1 MYLLSACYQCVGFR
15 AAAWRHIHSYR
26 DCLLHITFL
35 GKCPRQL
42 LTGPDVNWAPRSALS
57 YWTLIP
63 DKMCVRYLGFVL
75 LVWFPVVLHAQ
86 SAAQSCRAP
95 RLNGGYLVPEQDTYS
110 HDTTLSY
117 GCDDGMKPAVEGW
130 WATSTCQNG
139 SWSHEP
145 RCIDEKACLPPD
157 IPNAKYIE
165 NQSGWYRDGHK
176 IRITCD
182 EGYEP
187 KYRHV
192 TAKCNGGTWTSLPVC
207 EKSIYACGE
216 PPKIPHAVIIHQE
229 YQELYPADTKLQY
242 ECKDGYT
249 VEGADT
255 TKSITCI
262 SGNWNE
268 GPTCRLS
275 TSGSL
280 ERNPKPLFTTV
291 DHCGAYPNVP
301 NGDVVERDQMFL
313 KFQCSAFYTQ
323 VGLGTVVCYSDG
335 TWSQL
340 PICKEAFCVLDPAE
354 HVGANFRLS
363 GVEYLKEGEEKHI
376 PCIQQDYSS
385 RVQCTNGKINF
396 TQCMETEP
404 GAGQNGSAEVG
415 TAGVNTT
422 STGSGIHPEGGG
434 SRPGTGH
441 GGSAG
446 GGHTTSTGGGTKPV
460 GGGSRPGTG
469 HGGSAGSA
477 CSSEEKETQLQITTI
492 RTCGN
497 HPVVPNGDV
506 VENNPMFLR
515 YQCAAFY
522 KRTGPERVECYS
534 NGKWSETPTC
544 KAAFCSVDTGRYSEL
559 ISVGVKYIKDGEKV
573 RFECVHQDEWW
584 TTHYSVARCNNG
596 RKRLSRC
603 CDWWDLKRDIC

>member
-1 MYLLSACYQCVGFR
+1 
-15 AAAWRHIHSYR
+15 
-26 DCLLHITFL
+26 
-35 GKCPRQL
+35 
-42 LTGPDVNWAPRSALS
+42 
-57 YWTLIP
+57 
-63 DKMCVRYLGFVL
+63 MCVRYLGFIL
-75 LVWFPVVLHAQ
+75 LIWFPGVLHAQ
-86 SAAQSCRAP
+86 SAAQSCSAP
-95 RLNGGYLVPEQDTYS
+95 RLDGGFFAPKQQTYS
-110 HDTTLSY
+110 DGTKLTY
-117 GCDDGMKPAVEGW
+117 TCDEGHKPAVKGW
-130 WATSTCQNG
+130 WATSTCHNG
-139 SWSHEP
+139 KWSPEP
-145 RCIDEKACLPPD
+145 QCIDEKACLPPD
-157 IPNAKYIE
+157 IPNAKYTG
-165 NQSGWYRDGHK
+165 NRSGWYRDGQI

-207 EKSIYACGE
+207 EKSIYACVE

-229 YQELYPADTKLQY
+229 YQEVFAAVSEVQY
-242 ECKDGYT
+242 ECEDGYT
-249 VEGADT
+249 VEEADT
-255 TKSITCI
+255 TKSIFCI
-262 SGNWNE
+262 YGNWTE
-268 GPTCRLS
+268 GPTCKSSS
-275 TSGSL
+275 TSGSN
-280 ERNPKPLFTTV
+280 ERTSRPQITTV

-301 NGDVVERDQMFL
+301 NGDVVERYRTYI
-313 KFQCSAFYTQ
+313 KFQCNAFYTQ

-385 RVQCTNGKINF
+385 RVQCTNGKIHF

-446 GGHTTSTGGGTKPV
+446 GGHTTLTGNGTKPV
-460 GGGSRPGTG
+460 GGGSA
-469 HGGSAGSA
+469 S
-477 CSSEEKETQLQITTI
+477 SSEEKEIQLQITTI

-515 YQCAAFY
+515 YQCAPFY
-522 KRTGPERVECYS
+522 KRTGPQSVVCYS

-544 KAAFCSVDTGRYSEL
+544 KAAFCSVDTGDYPEL
-559 ISVGVKYIKDGEKV
+559 IPAGVKYIKEGEKA
-573 RFECVHQDEWW
+573 RLECVHQERWW

-596 RKRLSRC
+596 RIRLSRC

>member
-1 MYLLSACYQCVGFR
+1 
-15 AAAWRHIHSYR
+15 
-26 DCLLHITFL
+26 
-35 GKCPRQL
+35 
-42 LTGPDVNWAPRSALS
+42 
-57 YWTLIP
+57 
-63 DKMCVRYLGFVL
+63 MCIRYLGFIL
-75 LVWFPVVLHAQ
+75 LIWFPRALHAQ
-86 SAAQSCRAP
+86 SAAQSCSAP
-95 RLNGGYLVPEQDTYS
+95 RLDGGFFAPKQQTYS
-110 HDTTLSY
+110 DGTKLTY
-117 GCDDGMKPAVEGW
+117 TCDEGHKPAVKGW
-130 WATSTCQNG
+130 WATSTCHNG
-139 SWSHEP
+139 KWSPEP
-145 RCIDEKACLPPD
+145 QCIDEKACLPPD
-157 IPNAKYIE
+157 IPNAKYTG
-165 NQSGWYRDGHK
+165 NRSGWYRDAHK

-192 TAKCNGGTWTSLPVC
+192 TAKCDGGTWTSLPVC
-207 EKSIYACGE
+207 EKSIYACDE

-229 YQELYPADTKLQY
+229 YQEVYPADTKLQY

-268 GPTCRLS
+268 GPTCRPS

-301 NGDVVERDQMFL
+301 NGDVVERDQTFL

-396 TQCMETEP
+396 TQCRETEP
-404 GAGQNGSAEVG
+404 AAAKGGSA
-415 TAGVNTT
+415 TAGGNTT
-422 STGSGIHPEGGG
+422 SAGSRTRPAGGG
-434 SRPGTGH
+434 SSSTSGSNDRRPQFI
-441 GGSAG
+441 
-446 GGHTTSTGGGTKPV
+446 PV
-460 GGGSRPGTG
+460 DD
-469 HGGSAGSA
+469 
-477 CSSEEKETQLQITTI
+477 
-492 RTCGN
+492 CGASPN
-497 HPVVPNGDV
+497 IPNGDV
-506 VENNPMFLR
+506 VQKDRMFLK
-515 YQCAAFY
+515 YQCEAFHTLVGSDTVVCHSN
-522 KRTGPERVECYS
+522 RTWSPLPVCKETFCVLDPAQDPLPNVKLSRVEYLKEGERKHFPCVWRDYS
-534 NGKWSETPTC
+534 RLAQCTNRRITT
-544 KAAFCSVDTGRYSEL
+544 TGCCHTYDHQR
-559 ISVGVKYIKDGEKV
+559 GV
-573 RFECVHQDEWW
+573 CW
-584 TTHYSVARCNNG
+584 
-596 RKRLSRC
+596 
-603 CDWWDLKRDIC
+603 

>member
-1 MYLLSACYQCVGFR
+1 
-15 AAAWRHIHSYR
+15 
-26 DCLLHITFL
+26 
-35 GKCPRQL
+35 
-42 LTGPDVNWAPRSALS
+42 
-57 YWTLIP
+57 
-63 DKMCVRYLGFVL
+63 MCVRYLGFIL
-75 LVWFPVVLHAQ
+75 LIWFPGALHAQ
-86 SAAQSCRAP
+86 SAAQSCSAP
-95 RLNGGYLVPEQDTYS
+95 RLDGGFFAPKQQTYS
-110 HDTTLSY
+110 DGTKLSY
-117 GCDDGMKPAVEGW
+117 TCVEGRKPAVKGW
-130 WATSTCQNG
+130 WATSTCHSG
-139 SWSHEP
+139 EWSPEP
-145 RCIDEKACLPPD
+145 QCIDEKACLPPD

-165 NQSGWYRDGHK
+165 NRSGWYRDGHK

-207 EKSIYACGE
+207 EKSINACGE

-229 YQELYPADTKLQY
+229 YQEVFAANSEVQY
-242 ECKDGYT
+242 ECEDGYT
-249 VEGADT
+249 VEGTDT
-255 TKSITCI
+255 TKSIFCI
-262 SGNWNE
+262 YGNWTE
-268 GPTCRLS
+268 GPTCKSSS
-275 TSGSL
+275 TSGSN
-280 ERNPKPLFTTV
+280 ERTSRPQITTV

-301 NGDVVERDQMFL
+301 NGDVVERDQTYI
-313 KFQCSAFYTQ
+313 KFQCNAFYTQ

-376 PCIQQDYSS
+376 ACIQQDYSS
-385 RVQCTNGKINF
+385 RVQCTNGKIHF

-415 TAGVNTT
+415 SAGVNTT

-469 HGGSAGSA
+469 HGGSAGGGHTTSTGGGTKPVGGGSRPGTGHGGSA
-477 CSSEEKETQLQITTI
+477 GSASSSEEKETQLQITTI
-492 RTCGN
+492 TTCGN

-506 VENNPMFLR
+506 VGNNPMFLR

-522 KRTGPERVECYS
+522 KQTGPERVECYS

-544 KAAFCSVDTGRYSEL
+544 KPAFCSLDTGDYSEL
-559 ISVGVKYIKDGEKV
+559 IPVGVKYIKDGEKA

-584 TTHYSVARCNNG
+584 TTHYSVVRCNNG
-596 RKRLSRC
+596 RMRRSRC